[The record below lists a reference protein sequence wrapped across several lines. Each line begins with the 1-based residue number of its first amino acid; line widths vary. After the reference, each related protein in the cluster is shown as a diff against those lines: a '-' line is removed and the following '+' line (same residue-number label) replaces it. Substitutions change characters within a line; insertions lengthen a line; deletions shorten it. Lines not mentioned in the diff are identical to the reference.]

1 MSHLLFLAMDYRYG
15 NGYKY
20 YHKNPKIR
28 CCVFLTS
35 NAINSSSS
43 GSGSGI
49 GTGSGSVSVSGS
61 SNSIQVII
69 LLLFFIYRHRWLY

>member
-43 GSGSGI
+43 GSGSG
-49 GTGSGSVSVSGS
+49 TGSGSVSVSGS
-61 SNSIQVII
+61 SSSIQVII
-69 LLLFFIYRHRWLY
+69 LLLFFIYRHR

>member
-43 GSGSGI
+43 GSG
-49 GTGSGSVSVSGS
+49 TGSGSVSVSGS

-69 LLLFFIYRHRWLY
+69 LLLFFIYRHR

>member
-35 NAINSSSS
+35 NAINSNSS
-43 GSGSGI
+43 GSGSG
-49 GTGSGSVSVSGS
+49 S
-61 SNSIQVII
+61 SSYVVV
-69 LLLFFIYRHRWLY
+69 FR

>member
-43 GSGSGI
+43 GSGSG
-49 GTGSGSVSVSGS
+49 SGSYVV
-61 SNSIQVII
+61 VFRWL

>member
-1 MSHLLFLAMDYRYG
+1 MSHLLFLGMDYRYG

-43 GSGSGI
+43 GSGSG
-49 GTGSGSVSVSGS
+49 TGSGSVSVSGS
-61 SNSIQVII
+61 SSSIQVII
-69 LLLFFIYRHRWLY
+69 LLLFFIYRHR

>member
-1 MSHLLFLAMDYRYG
+1 MSHLLFLAMDYRYD

-43 GSGSGI
+43 GSGS
-49 GTGSGSVSVSGS
+49 VSVSGS

-69 LLLFFIYRHRWLY
+69 LLLFFIYRHR

>member
-1 MSHLLFLAMDYRYG
+1 MSHLLFLAMDYKYG

-43 GSGSGI
+43 GSGS
-49 GTGSGSVSVSGS
+49 S
-61 SNSIQVII
+61 SYVVVFRWL

>member
-43 GSGSGI
+43 GSGSG
-49 GTGSGSVSVSGS
+49 SSS
-61 SNSIQVII
+61 SNIQVII
-69 LLLFFIYRHRWLY
+69 IDHSRKYRNIP

>member
-1 MSHLLFLAMDYRYG
+1 MNEFGSSNRFLAMSHLLFLAMDYRYG

-43 GSGSGI
+43 GSGSG
-49 GTGSGSVSVSGS
+49 SSS
-61 SNSIQVII
+61 SNIQVII
-69 LLLFFIYRHRWLY
+69 IVILYLQT

>member
-43 GSGSGI
+43 GG
-49 GTGSGSVSVSGS
+49 GSGSS
-61 SNSIQVII
+61 SSSSIQVII
-69 LLLFFIYRHRWLY
+69 IVILYLQT

>member
-43 GSGSGI
+43 GSGS
-49 GTGSGSVSVSGS
+49 S
-61 SNSIQVII
+61 SSSIQVII
-69 LLLFFIYRHRWLY
+69 IVILYLQT

>member
-1 MSHLLFLAMDYRYG
+1 MSHLLFLAMEYRYG

-43 GSGSGI
+43 GSGSG
-49 GTGSGSVSVSGS
+49 S
-61 SNSIQVII
+61 SSYVVV
-69 LLLFFIYRHRWLY
+69 FR

>member
-43 GSGSGI
+43 SGSGSG
-49 GTGSGSVSVSGS
+49 S
-61 SNSIQVII
+61 SSSSIQVII
-69 LLLFFIYRHRWLY
+69 IVILYLQT

>member
-43 GSGSGI
+43 GSGS
-49 GTGSGSVSVSGS
+49 VSVSGS

-69 LLLFFIYRHRWLY
+69 LLLFFIYRHR

>member
-1 MSHLLFLAMDYRYG
+1 MSHLLFLAMDYRYD

-43 GSGSGI
+43 GSGS
-49 GTGSGSVSVSGS
+49 S
-61 SNSIQVII
+61 SSSIQVII
-69 LLLFFIYRHRWLY
+69 IVILYLQT